1 MSSPPAA
8 DFTVDY
14 SVFEGLFVRV
24 FNPDAKF
31 AEDLKAIGFDLK
43 HPQLRYPAKVW
54 HDALQVA
61 HRHVYPAMKKEE
73 AHRELGR
80 RFIEGFF
87 STITGKVIAVA
98 LPFLGADA
106 LIKRI
111 PKFSS
116 MASRGT
122 EVAVRKEGDQWVLTY
137 KGPFPDPDF
146 VAGVLEGNVNRTN
159 NLRAI
164 DVRARTATGY
174 ELVVKHLHP
183 VRR

>member
-1 MSSPPAA
+1 
-8 DFTVDY
+8 
-14 SVFEGLFVRV
+14 
-24 FNPDAKF
+24 
-31 AEDLKAIGFDLK
+31 LKQPL
-43 HPQLRYPAKVW
+43 PRYPAKVW
-54 HDALQVA
+54 HDALEVA
-61 HRHVYPAMKKEE
+61 HRHLYPSMKREA

-80 RFIEGFF
+80 KFIEGFF

-116 MASRGT
+116 MAARGI
-122 EVAVRKEGDQWVLTY
+122 EVTARREGDTWVLTY
-137 KGPFPDPDF
+137 KDPYPDPDF

-164 DVRARTATGY
+164 DIRNRSASGY
-174 ELVVKHLHP
+174 ELVIQHVTGP